1 MGIKFGS
8 FDEICQTAALVICPL
23 IGSSQGIEPSCYSR
37 NVEISGTLI
46 FQPSTCF
53 IHIVAIFM
61 TGIMIFHIR
70 SKYTAVGR
78 KEILMFFYLYAIIE
92 LLAIFLDSGIIP
104 TANVSYPWF
113 AAIYTGLVAGAYTC
127 LLINGFVGFQF
138 AEDGTPLSLWL
149 LRISTL
155 VTFGVSFFVAIAT
168 FKKLAGFDFAK
179 PIGLWIIYIL
189 WPLVCTVVYI
199 VSQLILVFRTLEDRW
214 PIGDIVFG
222 TAFFTVAQ
230 VILFAFSV
238 TICDAIKHYIDG
250 LFFFTLCMLL
260 SVMMVYKYWDSI
272 TREDLEFSVGS
283 KATVWEV
290 KDPLLAGGADYGDE
304 DSASNYTHGGGPP
317 ASLVGGVSG
326 KQLYQ
331 NGAGGG
337 GRAYPP
343 PMDRF

>member
-1 MGIKFGS
+1 MGISFGS
-8 FDEICQTAALVICPL
+8 FDSICQTAALVICPL

-53 IHIVAIFM
+53 VHIVAIIM
-61 TGIMIFHIR
+61 TAIMIFHIR

-78 KEILMFFYLYAIIE
+78 KEIMPFFYLYAIIE

-113 AAIYTGLVAGAYTC
+113 AAVYTGLIAATYCV

-138 AEDGTPLSLWL
+138 AEDGTPISLWV
-149 LRISTL
+149 LRISAL
-155 VTFGVSFFVAIAT
+155 VVFGVSFFIAIAT
-168 FKKLAGFDFAK
+168 FKNFAGFKYTK
-179 PIGLWIIYIL
+179 PIGLWIVYIL
-189 WPLVCTVVYI
+189 WPLVCVIIYVI
-199 VSQLILVFRTLEDRW
+199 SQLILVFRTLEDRW
-214 PIGDIVFG
+214 PIGDILFG
-222 TAFFTVAQ
+222 TAFFTIAQ
-230 VILFAFSV
+230 IILFAFSV
-238 TICDAIKHYIDG
+238 TICNAIKHYIDG

-272 TREDLEFSVGS
+272 TKEDLEFSVGS

-290 KDPLLAGGADYGDE
+290 KDPLLAGADYDDQ
-304 DSASNYTHGGGPP
+304 DSSSNYHGGPA

-331 NGAGGG
+331 GGP
-337 GRAYPP
+337 GRSYPP
-343 PMDRF
+343 PMERY

>member
-1 MGIKFGS
+1 MGVEFGS
-8 FDEICQTAALVICPL
+8 FNKICETAALVICPL
-23 IGSSQGIEPSCYSR
+23 VGTDQGIEPSCYSR
-37 NVEISGTLI
+37 NVDVGGTLI

-53 IHIVAIFM
+53 VHIVAIIM
-61 TGIMIFHIR
+61 TAIMIYHIR

-78 KEILMFFYLYAIIE
+78 KEIVMFFWMYAVIE

-104 TANVSYPWF
+104 TANASYPWF
-113 AAIYTGLVAGAYTC
+113 SAVYTGLVVATYTC

-138 AEDGTPLSLWL
+138 AEDGTPLSLWF
-149 LRISTL
+149 LRIACL
-155 VTFGVSFFVAIAT
+155 VVFGLSFFIAIAT
-168 FKKLAGFDFAK
+168 FKKFAGFDYAK

-189 WPLVCTVVYI
+189 WPLICAVIYT
-199 VSQLILVFRTLEDRW
+199 VSQLVLVFRTLDDRW

-222 TAFFTVAQ
+222 AAFFTIAQ
-230 VILFAFSV
+230 VLLFAFSV

-283 KATVWEV
+283 KAAVWEV
-290 KDPLLAGGADYGDE
+290 KDPLLAGGGPAGLDYEE
-304 DSASNYTHGGGPP
+304 DTASNYHGGAP

-326 KQLYQ
+326 QQLYQ
-331 NGAGGG
+331 KGGYG
-337 GRAYPP
+337 GRGYPP
-343 PMDRF
+343 SSERY